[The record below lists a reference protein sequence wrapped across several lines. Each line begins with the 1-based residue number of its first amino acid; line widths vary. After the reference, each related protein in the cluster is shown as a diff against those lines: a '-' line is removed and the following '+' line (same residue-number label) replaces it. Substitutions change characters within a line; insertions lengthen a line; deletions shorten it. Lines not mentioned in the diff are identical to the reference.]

1 MTPPPADTPPSPPAD
16 PPVNPDAGP
25 EPGPKPA
32 EGGDDLATLAK
43 GGRTN
48 TVGFVIR
55 LAARVPFLFIGYRL
69 YGVDEMGRFASA
81 FVIIE
86 LFALVCA
93 LGEKRGLAQRL
104 TQAVD
109 GTGEEANRRQ
119 TNLVFDG
126 LLASLFVTAIV
137 AALLAAFPAI
147 MFPNGTNSPLDI
159 WMIAALPGYALTEIL
174 LAAQAYRYDIA
185 TTVRARAI
193 VEPWAISIAAG
204 AFILMPGVGD
214 AGLALAFIVSI
225 YAGLVTAAWAF
236 ARTYGAPAG
245 WRPNPVALVRLIA
258 RALPLIGADVIERGT
273 RLIDV
278 IILGYFA
285 GSQTVGAYFFAQQ
298 IASLP
303 QKLKT
308 SFEPILS
315 PVITKNLK
323 TGNLNAIAGHVRQ
336 VGFWIIALQLGIAL
350 ALGIPGEAVMG
361 LGGPEVVGGT
371 AALAFLLAAE
381 VVASM
386 AVVSEG
392 VLVYIAKK
400 RNLAI
405 SIAVITFQA
414 ALTIGLILLAQ
425 AYGLGEGFQAA
436 GAAGALFAALA
447 ISSLVK
453 AVVLKTLLKAPVS
466 NWRWALVYAAAPAVV
481 VGFLAT
487 RLPEWAELTIGIPAV
502 LAVYLW
508 VIWKRGFGEEDKVLF
523 RKNAVRLAAR
533 ADSRPASGRS
543 AAQPGGG
550 HPQRLIAARTPD
562 RAPSTY
568 ASRNKH
574 GQRALGRKRACR

>member
-1 MTPPPADTPPSPPAD
+1 MGGRRNGHERVSTPGAAPPPSPPPSPPGEPSGQPETMRD
-16 PPVNPDAGP
+16 PA
-25 EPGPKPA
+25 K
-32 EGGDDLATLAK
+32 GGDDMATLAK

-48 TVGFVIR
+48 AIGFVIR
-55 LAARVPFLFIGYRL
+55 LIARLPFLFIGYRL
-69 YGVDEMGRFASA
+69 YGVEEMGRFASA

-86 LFALVCA
+86 LVALFCA

-104 TQAVD
+104 TQWTRWQGGRQRSAHNAGDLQTIDPVTGPEAQDD
-109 GTGEEANRRQ
+109 GDDSPESLQAK

-126 LLASLFVTAIV
+126 LLASLLVTVPV
-137 AALLAAFPAI
+137 AALLLAFPAI

-204 AFILMPGVGD
+204 AFLLVPGIGD
-214 AGLALAFIVSI
+214 GGLALAYIVSI
-225 YAGLVTAAWAF
+225 YAGLATAAWSF
-236 ARTYGAPAG
+236 GRTYGRPRG
-245 WRPNPVALVRLIA
+245 WRPSASYLSGMVS
-258 RALPLIGADVIERGT
+258 RALPLVGADVIERGT

-278 IILGYFA
+278 VILGYFV
-285 GSQTVGAYFFAQQ
+285 SPVTVGTYFFAQQ

-315 PVITKNLK
+315 PVITRNLK
-323 TGNLNAIAGHVRQ
+323 SGNMAAIAKQVRQ

-361 LGGPEVVGGT
+361 LGGPQVVGGT
-371 AALAFLLAAE
+371 AALALMLAAE

-392 VLVYIAKK
+392 VLVYIARK

-405 SIAVITFQA
+405 SVGVITMQA
-414 ALTIGLILLAQ
+414 VLTIALILLAKES
-425 AYGLGEGFQAA
+425 GLNEGFQAA
-436 GAAGALFAALA
+436 GAAGALFIVLAA
-447 ISSLVK
+447 SSVIK
-453 AVVLKTLLKAPVS
+453 AMVLRTLLKEPVS

-487 RLPEWAELTIGIPAV
+487 QLPEWAELLFGVPAI
-502 LAVYLW
+502 LAAYLW
-508 VIWKRGFGEEDKVLF
+508 VIWKRGFGEKDKVLF
-523 RKNAVRLAAR
+523 RKNVVPV
-533 ADSRPASGRS
+533 PASEANS
-543 AAQPGGG
+543 KA
-550 HPQRLIAARTPD
+550 
-562 RAPSTY
+562 
-568 ASRNKH
+568 
-574 GQRALGRKRACR
+574 